1 MKRFVVIAA
10 LVVLGCGG
18 GGADRTAAPALSH
31 PEAQDAAAAIAPI
44 LPADDTS
51 PGVITF
57 GKAYDALTLEI
68 AQPLTRFKRTFPLIA
83 WGAHLSHGVAAEFLT
98 WSVAS
103 RSDSGVETTVFAV
116 DEPIDGFDVTVLAN
130 SGNLARLV
138 DHEPGTYVMRYTD
151 VREVLAEG
159 TFTVVE

>member
-10 LVVLGCGG
+10 LLVLGCGG
-18 GGADRTAAPALSH
+18 AGADATAVPVLIQ
-31 PEAQDAAAAIAPI
+31 PQAQEAAAAIAPI
-44 LPADDTS
+44 VPTDGTS

-68 AQPLTRFKRTFPLIA
+68 EQPLTRFKRTYPLIA
-83 WGAHLSHGVAAEFLT
+83 WGAHLSRGVPAEFLI

-103 RSDSGVETTVFAV
+103 RSDSGVETAVFAV
-116 DEPIDGFDVTVLAN
+116 EEPIDGLDVTVLAN

-138 DHEPGTYVMRYTD
+138 DHELGTYVMRYTHA
-151 VREVLAEG
+151 REVLAEG